1 MRTKSNRIGR
11 VLALIAVL
19 ALVMAACSSSSDG
32 DSTTTTAGSGGEATT
47 TTAGGSEATTTTA
60 GASETTTTAGE
71 AVGGVLKVGILND
84 ITAWDSSRLQ
94 GTMFPIHRN
103 LYDTLA
109 DYENGLNAMP
119 RLATGWVISDA
130 QDSVTITLRDD
141 VVFDSGRTMTAD
153 DVAAN
158 LAIFIDPETGNQV
171 YGPTSGVVMD
181 WEVTSPTE
189 IVVNFQRP
197 TNELQITDLLTSWA
211 IGDPEFFDMY
221 PTEAHGTG
229 PFSFAEWI
237 PGQSIT
243 MIANTA
249 YWGDG
254 PYIDGIEYRIF
265 GDSDSMAAAMEGGD
279 IDVMYSPTAAQAKR
293 LEGLGFTNV
302 VGPAG
307 AIIDQFRIEAS
318 QPPWDNAN
326 LRLALSYAMD
336 MPTINEAIYEGLG
349 TVVRL
354 PYAPTSP
361 AFDQDLAATMA
372 YDMDKAKALLDSSGL
387 PESEWVGTVMT
398 RSNDDAAI
406 LVSQIVQAS
415 MAELGF
421 DLQID
426 LADPATTSDR
436 YFSSDFEVYWS
447 GIGNAQKYPTRIST
461 NSIYR
466 TTGNAIFDME
476 GLFPDYVAAVDQ
488 ANAAVTSEEAEVA
501 FDALN
506 KSLTEGMWAVSGIAR
521 PMLTSTAAYVSGV
534 FKDIDA
540 QDHYQLVRISK

>member
-387 PESEWVGTVMT
+387 PESEWVGVVMT